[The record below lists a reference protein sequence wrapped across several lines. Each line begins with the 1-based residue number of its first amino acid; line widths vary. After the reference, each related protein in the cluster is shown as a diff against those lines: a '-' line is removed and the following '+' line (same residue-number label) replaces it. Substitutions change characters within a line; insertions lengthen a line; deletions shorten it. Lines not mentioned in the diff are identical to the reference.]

1 MKDLAELYETA
12 RQTLRPMKL
21 KPYGEAGQVAC
32 ALETVNGTV
41 FTGIC
46 IDLPCSLGFCAEQA
60 AMAEMLKAG
69 ETQIAQIIA
78 VGEDGRVFPPCG
90 RCREFMAQISEHNR
104 NTLAAVTGDRAVPLK
119 ELLPHLWEQE
129 DV

>member
-1 MKDLAELYETA
+1 MKDLAELYATA

-21 KPYGEAGQVAC
+21 KQYGEAGQVAC

-78 VGEDGRVFPPCG
+78 VGRMEGFFLP
-90 RCREFMAQISEHNR
+90 
-104 NTLAAVTGDRAVPLK
+104 AAGAGNLWHRSVNITETPWPL
-119 ELLPHLWEQE
+119 
-129 DV
+129 